1 MYCTETIYV
10 LLLQAVHNFEGAVKE
25 IDVKLSASGSH
36 GRAAQVHHQR
46 NQKVEV
52 TVYTLRHG
60 VIRVEDT
67 EDDLYAAIDLVTDK
81 LKRKMTR
88 VKEKA
93 IQRGTWPGR
102 GGTKGGDV
110 ISDHLNPEESDEEL
124 PSTNGALPT
133 LPDEIVR
140 EKLLFLESRM
150 TPEEAMDQLEAVGHD
165 FFVFVDSK
173 DGSLKVIYRRRH
185 HGYGLLI
192 PQIPEST

>member
-1 MYCTETIYV
+1 
-10 LLLQAVHNFEGAVKE
+10 LLQAVHNFEGSVKE

-36 GRAAQVHHQR
+36 GKAAQVHHQR

-60 VIRVEDT
+60 VIRVEDV

-93 IQRGTWPGR
+93 VQRGTWPGR
-102 GGTKGGDV
+102 GGSKGGDV

-124 PSTNGALPT
+124 PSANGALPV

-150 TPEEAMDQLEAVGHD
+150 SPEEAMDQLEAVGHD
-165 FFVFVDSK
+165 FFVFVDSN

-192 PQIPEST
+192 PQVPEASS